1 MYPVNP
7 LTPEVLSRHCG
18 KMVCAVTKDGR
29 RIFGRL
35 KACNNTHVFVA
46 DERRNQQYRPCR
58 AYKSSILETNSNT
71 EITKKKKKRKKDAKI
86 KGFYPY
92 GGYGGYG
99 YGGGWGAGWGWALGL
114 TALALLFLI

>member
-7 LTPEVLSRHCG
+7 LTPETLSRHCG
-18 KMVCAVTKDGR
+18 KMVCAVMKDGR
-29 RIFGRL
+29 RIVGRL
-35 KACNNTHVFVA
+35 KACNNTHIFVA
-46 DERRNQQYRPCR
+46 DERRNQYRPCR
-58 AYKSSILETNSNT
+58 AYKSSILETNTKT
-71 EITKKKKKRKKDAKI
+71 ETKKKKKKRKPNVKI